1 MCQGEGRADKARFEP
16 ATSYED
22 GTVLYEAAALAAVNY
37 ENLLS
42 P

>member
-1 MCQGEGRADKARFEP
+1 VCQGKGRADKARFEP

-22 GTVLYEAAALAAVNY
+22 GTVLYEAAVNS
-37 ENLLS
+37 EDLLS